1 MRHSPDN
8 ASLTDTAN
16 KIMTGNSNGTVAL
29 YDVEKT
35 GSKLERL
42 KTHHQSGRG
51 INVVSFGG
59 PSGQGTLLASGC
71 QDGDIKISV
80 KPLRSR
86 ARRERPRLTIYPRR
100 TFAIPPSSRY
110 PARSTQSDRYA
121 LLPGQTAP
129 PTLSTSSLLASR
141 GISRDGIS
149 DSRNSRLSEY

>member
-1 MRHSPDN
+1 MTVSSCSPGCTSLRHSGADTRV
-8 ASLTDTAN
+8 SDTAN

-80 KPLRSR
+80 SCCDLVQAGK
-86 ARRERPRLTIYPRR
+86 ARI
-100 TFAIPPSSRY
+100 
-110 PARSTQSDRYA
+110 
-121 LLPGQTAP
+121 
-129 PTLSTSSLLASR
+129 
-141 GISRDGIS
+141 
-149 DSRNSRLSEY
+149 